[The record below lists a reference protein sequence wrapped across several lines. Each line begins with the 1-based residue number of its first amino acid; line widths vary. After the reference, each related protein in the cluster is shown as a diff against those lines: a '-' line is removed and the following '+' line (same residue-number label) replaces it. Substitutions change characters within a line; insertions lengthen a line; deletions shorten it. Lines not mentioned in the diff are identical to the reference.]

1 MSKISNIK
9 GEKGIIFFES
19 VILPPVFCFCFLLET
34 LELFLALLFL
44 QQGHYHKYISKDIIA
59 FL

>member
-9 GEKGIIFFES
+9 GEKGIIILKS
-19 VILPPVFCFCFLLET
+19 VTLPPVFCFCFLLET
-34 LELFLALLFL
+34 LELFSALLFL
-44 QQGHYHKYISKDIIA
+44 QPGHYQKYISKDIIA